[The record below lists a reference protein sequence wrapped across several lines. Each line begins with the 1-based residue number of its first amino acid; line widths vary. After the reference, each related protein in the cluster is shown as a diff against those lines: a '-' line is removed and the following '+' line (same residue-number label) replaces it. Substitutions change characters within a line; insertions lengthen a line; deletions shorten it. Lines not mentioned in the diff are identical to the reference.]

1 MENKKINFLNIIKNL
16 LCVFICTMIISTLKF
31 ISSFSMGILAKI
43 FWIII
48 FAILS
53 FLIVFKIEKR
63 KTDFVQ
69 KILALFFSIMVIVGK
84 SFDTTSSFYILKKH
98 FIFSIISVIFL
109 YYIFIKLLMYLD
121 YILEKK
127 EVKPKPFSFSE
138 SLSKYPFTIS
148 FLFIG
153 FIWSAYIINWYPGIV
168 SPDSINELKAFF
180 NISSEITET
189 ANLVNPDVHWTTQH
203 SILHTIILGTGVNLG
218 NLINNANL
226 GFFLVATL
234 PQILFMISI
243 FAYTIKF
250 MRDLGV
256 SPKIL
261 TTILI
266 FYIFAPVFPF
276 YALTTHK
283 TVYYNLFIMLYII
296 LLFDYLKNYTNVKY
310 PTSKMLILTLVAILA
325 TLFRNEGRYVILL
338 SLPLA
343 LLIKNINKHKIA
355 ISILLII
362 SFLFA
367 YENLFIKKMEITSQ
381 NSAAYLSIPFQQM
394 ARYVSLYENELSEE
408 DIEIIDY
415 ILDYDTLA
423 ERYIPQFAD
432 PVNIEFNSKA
442 SQEDINKFIK
452 VWFKHFLK
460 HPDCYVE
467 AFINQNYTYYYPA
480 ALDWY
485 IYEDD
490 LNVENLQKIVKLHYP
505 KNNETQR
512 IEQRD
517 LAYVEY
523 IYIPGIRYLLYNGTH
538 FWILLI
544 ASYYIIK
551 NNKKYIITL
560 IPLYLVFLVCL
571 VGPSNWYR
579 YSLPITF
586 SMPIVIGITSYAIKN
601 RNENN
606 KSC

>member
-1 MENKKINFLNIIKNL
+1 MKNKKLNFLNTFKNI
-16 LCVFICTMIISTLKF
+16 LCAFICTVIISTLKF
-31 ISSFSMGILAKI
+31 ISSFWMSTLSKI
-43 FWIII
+43 IWIII
-48 FAILS
+48 FTILS
-53 FLIVFKIEKR
+53 FLIVFKIKER
-63 KTDFVQ
+63 KTDFMQ
-69 KILALFFSIMVIVGK
+69 KTLSLFFAIMIIIGK
-84 SFDTTSSFYILKKH
+84 SFDTTSSFYILTDY
-98 FIFSIISVIFL
+98 FIFSVISIVFL
-109 YYIFIKLLMYLD
+109 YYIFNKLFMCLD

-127 EVKPKPFSFSE
+127 DVKPKAFSFSDA
-138 SLSKYPFTIS
+138 LSKYPFRITFI
-148 FLFIG
+148 FIG
-153 FIWSAYIINWYPGIV
+153 IIWFTYIVNWYPGIV

-203 SILHTIILGTGVNLG
+203 SILHTYILGTAANLG

-226 GFFLVATL
+226 GFFLIATL
-234 PQILFMISI
+234 PQILFMIII
-243 FAYTIKF
+243 FSYTIKF

-261 TTILI
+261 SVILI
-266 FYIFAPVFPF
+266 FYIFAPMFPL

-283 TVYYNLFIMLYII
+283 TVYYNLLIMLYIM

-310 PTSKMLILTLVAILA
+310 PIHKMLILTIVAILA

-338 SLPLA
+338 SLPFA
-343 LLIKNINKHKIA
+343 LFVKNINKNKIL
-355 ISILLII
+355 ISIFLII
-362 SFLFA
+362 LFLFA

-394 ARYVSLYENELSEE
+394 ARYSYFYEDELSEE

-423 ERYIPQFAD
+423 ERYNPQFAD
-432 PVNIEFNSKA
+432 PVNLEFNSKA
-442 SQEDINKFIK
+442 TQEDINEFMK

-467 AFINQNYTYYYPA
+467 AFINQNYTFYYPA
-480 ALDWY
+480 ALSWY
-485 IYEDD
+485 VYEDD
-490 LNVENLQKIVKLHYP
+490 LNVEDLQEIIEIHYP
-505 KNNETQR
+505 ENNKTNR
-512 IEQRD
+512 ISQRD
-517 LAYVEY
+517 LAYIEY
-523 IYIPGIRYLLYNGTH
+523 IYVPGIRYLLYNGTH

-551 NNKKYIITL
+551 NNKKYIVPL

-586 SMPIVIGITSYAIKN
+586 SIPIIIGIACYAIK
-601 RNENN
+601 
-606 KSC
+606 KK